1 VRCSCITYICIL
13 YGEDFI
19 SLNMKTIKPTF
30 NLKKTMS
37 MHYIQAITTYP
48 SNLNV
53 AINAIKK
60 SWNKRVDTENLL
72 K

>member
-1 VRCSCITYICIL
+1 M
-13 YGEDFI
+13 
-19 SLNMKTIKPTF
+19 NTIKPTF

>member
-1 VRCSCITYICIL
+1 
-13 YGEDFI
+13 
-19 SLNMKTIKPTF
+19 
-30 NLKKTMS
+30 